1 MIRPRCLISLA
12 SEGNARGYSEA
23 ALSDGPY
30 RLVLVCVPL
39 LSPYVWAL
47 PWLAALGAWHLPR
60 CKVVCGGVFEGRRSA
75 GIPRADVWYRSRY
88 SLWQIGHS
96 NNQCEV
102 SEDAH

>member
-47 PWLAALGAWHLPR
+47 PWLAAPGA
-60 CKVVCGGVFEGRRSA
+60 CGTSPDVRLCVGGFLRVGAAPVFRARTCGTEV
-75 GIPRADVWYRSRY
+75 GI
-88 SLWQIGHS
+88 L
-96 NNQCEV
+96 
-102 SEDAH
+102 